1 MKFKVGTR
9 NESTREAWLEQALK
23 QIPAGSRILD
33 AGAGQLKYKKLCS
46 HLDYLSQ
53 DFAQYDGK
61 GDGSG
66 LQTGSWDQSKI
77 DIVCDISDIPEPAGS
92 FDAVMCIEVLEHL
105 PNPLL
110 ALQEFSRLLRPGGQ
124 LVVTAP
130 FCSLTHFAPYH
141 FCTGF
146 NRYFYET
153 HLPRFD
159 FTDRRSPGKR
169 QFLRVP
175 GPGSASRPFCQQ
187 TIHRI
192 CSSPLGK
199 RGNLPH
205 DRHAGKNEQERYR
218 LRRIAQFRL
227 PCAGS
232 EELNSHDT
240 CETRGRTGATRCFS
254 MRQRDGWPRST
265 AQT

>member
-1 MKFKVGTR
+1 MFLVQEKPMKFKVGTR
-9 NESTREAWLEQALK
+9 NETTREAWLELALK
-23 QIPAGSRILD
+23 QVPAGSRILD
-33 AGAGQLKYKKLCS
+33 AGAGQLKYKKFCR

-53 DFAQYDGK
+53 DFAQYDGR

-77 DIVCDISDIPEPAGS
+77 DIISDISDIPESDGS

-159 FTDRRSPGKR
+159 FTIVDLQENGNFFEFLAQEVRRAPFVSKR
-169 QFLRVP
+169 YT
-175 GPGSASRPFCQQ
+175 GSAPPLWEKGAIYLITAMLERMSRKDTGSAELLNFGC
-187 TIHRI
+187 HV
-192 CSSPLGK
+192 L
-199 RGNLPH
+199 
-205 DRHAGKNEQERYR
+205 AVKN
-218 LRRIAQFRL
+218 
-227 PCAGS
+227 
-232 EELNSHDT
+232 
-240 CETRGRTGATRCFS
+240 
-254 MRQRDGWPRST
+254 
-265 AQT
+265 